1 MERRQI
7 MQRGITKKSLTKTVV
22 VLALFGLLLGLSSV
36 PAAAA
41 EDPGV
46 APEWDL
52 QVNVEDSTEP
62 VCEASPTPA
71 TWSPDLTPTYGGDTN
86 IVDKISGSSLSV
98 DFNVWLDFQPGTDT
112 NMCDDPPAI
121 YQPTGEVEAVFMP
134 STDPELS
141 TSTVECDPACTAE
154 SLSLGTS
161 TIGGTLR
168 VADDAPGGP
177 TVRYTARLKVTWT
190 PTG

>member
-22 VLALFGLLLGLSSV
+22 VLALFGSLLGLSSV

-62 VCEASPTPA
+62 VCVASPTPA
-71 TWSPDLTPTYGGDTN
+71 TWRPDSSATYVAGN
-86 IVDKISGSSLSV
+86 IVDRFSGPSLSV
-98 DFNVWLDFQPGTDT
+98 DFYVGLDFEPGTDT
-112 NMCDDPPAI
+112 NMCDDSPAF

-177 TVRYTARLKVTWT
+177 TVSYTARLKVTWT
-190 PTG
+190 PAG

>member
-71 TWSPDLTPTYGGDTN
+71 TWRPDSSATYVAGN
-86 IVDKISGSSLSV
+86 IVDRFSGPSLSV
-98 DFNVWLDFQPGTDT
+98 DFYVGLDFQPGTDT
-112 NMCDDPPAI
+112 NRCDDSPAF

-141 TSTVECDPACTAE
+141 TSTVECDPACTVE

-190 PTG
+190 PAG